1 MNKTNNQKQKTYQ
14 RGLHAETVA
23 VWFLRLKGYKILVRR
38 YKTKVGEI
46 DIIARRGN
54 KIIFTEVK
62 ARPSIDIALES
73 ITPSMRRRI
82 EKTALT
88 YMAQNDINNCDV
100 QFDVIAVLP
109 FNWHNLA
116 KGRLF
121 IHHLD
126 KAWMTGA

>member
-73 ITPSMRRRI
+73 ITRKHAP
-82 EKTALT
+82 T
-88 YMAQNDINNCDV
+88 Y
-100 QFDVIAVLP
+100 
-109 FNWHNLA
+109 
-116 KGRLF
+116 
-121 IHHLD
+121 
-126 KAWMTGA
+126 